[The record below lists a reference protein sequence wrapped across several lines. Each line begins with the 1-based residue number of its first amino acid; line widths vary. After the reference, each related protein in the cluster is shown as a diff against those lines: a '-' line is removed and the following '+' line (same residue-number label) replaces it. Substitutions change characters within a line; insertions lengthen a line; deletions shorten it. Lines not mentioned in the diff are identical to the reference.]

1 MPEVLELDPDPRSVA
16 HARRWCREVLHPFGD
31 SDALAT
37 VSLLVSELVSNAVL
51 HARTPCRLHLDVDE
65 QRIRVEVHDLDDRL
79 PVAAAGCD
87 PSASSGRGLLIVQA
101 LSSDYGVAADVAGGK
116 RVWFEVP
123 APLRAAHPQPLLDPA

>member
-16 HARRWCREVLHPFGD
+16 HARRWCGVVLHPFGD

-65 QRIRVEVHDLDDRL
+65 QRIRVEVHDQDDRL
-79 PVAAAGCD
+79 PLAAYGCD
-87 PSASSGRGLLIVQA
+87 PSAPSGRGLLIVRD
-101 LSSDYGVAADVAGGK
+101 LSSASGADPNPAGGK

-123 APLRAAHPQPLLDPA
+123 APRRAASPQRLLDPA